1 MYFLRMYKYI
11 YMQFSTYIEKQAN
24 IPKAYTERQNTNLS
38 PAWKKQKTPCHEK
51 VLQIALYCWFVF
63 SHFISYSLFKRLKIL
78 SQNHLEESA
87 PGI

>member
-51 VLQIALYCWFVF
+51 VL
-63 SHFISYSLFKRLKIL
+63 
-78 SQNHLEESA
+78 
-87 PGI
+87 